1 MQTISE
7 NLWLLIPAGVILL
20 AQGTQL
26 VQHKLREMELTKLQ
40 LQIQKD
46 SNKIRAQERLEEA
59 KKLTIQQKAYVTS
72 LKMLQTALEK
82 KKAEGKG
89 LTEEEAKRLAGLQE
103 EIDLEEQKVTVL
115 EEQEVAYQK
124 SLDLAKAN
132 AASIDD

>member
-103 EIDLEEQKVTVL
+103 EINLEEQKVTVL